1 MGKGYPNERFLV
13 DVDWL
18 RTRLDD
24 PRLRIIDGRTPQE
37 YASGHIPGATNVSFA
52 MLGTRDTDP
61 AGVDDF
67 NARQVAAL
75 RAAGISDDSIVV
87 TYEDFSGTNAARGA
101 WVLDYYGHD
110 DVQMLDG
117 GLKAWVAAGGEL
129 TAAPTQIAPGTF
141 APQYHPERL
150 ATYRDILDRLDRD
163 DVVILDTRRITEH
176 LGTEF
181 NTARGGTIP
190 GAVHL
195 QWSNN
200 IDGTGTLR
208 AADELRALLAQHGVT
223 PDKEIVP
230 FCGGGYRSSHTY
242 IVLKMLGF
250 PNVRN
255 YLGSW
260 GEWGNRPGLPIEAR
274 EEPRRAKGD
283 D

>member
-13 DVDWL
+13 DVGWL
-18 RTRLDD
+18 RARLDD

-52 MLGTRDTDP
+52 MLGTRDTDS
-61 AGVDDF
+61 AGLDDF

-75 RAAGISDDSIVV
+75 RAAGIDNDSIVV

-110 DVQMLDG
+110 DVQLLDG
-117 GLKAWVAAGGEL
+117 GLKAWLAAGGEL
-129 TAAPTQIAPGTF
+129 TAAPTPVAPGTF

-163 DVVILDTRRITEH
+163 DVVILDTRRLTEH

-181 NTARGGTIP
+181 NTAHGGTIP

-195 QWSNN
+195 QWSKN
-200 IDGTGTLR
+200 IDGAGMLHT
-208 AADELRALLAQHGVT
+208 ADELRALLAQHGVT

-274 EEPRRAKGD
+274 DEPRQAKGD
-283 D
+283 V